1 MDFMN
6 LAEVPEVESVQDGDT
21 VFVVRDGEVCR
32 VAKDKVGGG
41 AGGYVVNA
49 AFSDVSVADGKL
61 YILTPIPGMLDA
73 VRNGSSVSVNMDFG
87 VLFGGEEET
96 GVLVTMLATGGFIDY
111 IEVMKWAMG
120 DDEDFDPSVFDGYE
134 EMVVSSFYM
143 NGDDVPVLFT
153 NGQSIADEAS
163 VATLSLDGE
172 TTTPLASL
180 MEKLRSKLG
189 GGASDE
195 L

>member
-6 LAEVPEVESVQDGDT
+6 LAEVPEVDSVQDGDT

-41 AGGYVVNA
+41 GAGGYVVNA
-49 AFSDVSVADGKL
+49 AFSDVIQDSGMV
-61 YILTPIPGMLDA
+61 YIATPIPGMLDA
-73 VRNGSSVSVNMDFG
+73 VRNGSSVSVNMDLG
-87 VLFGGEEET
+87 ALLGEEAEM

-111 IEVMKWAMG
+111 IEFFKFVMA
-120 DDEDFDPSVFDGYE
+120 DEEGFDPSELDGYE
-134 EMVVSSFYM
+134 EIVMSSFSD
-143 NGDDVPVLFT
+143 NGDFVAVLFT
-153 NGQSIADEAS
+153 NGQALPTGAS
-163 VATLSLDGE
+163 VTALSADSN
-172 TTTPLASL
+172 PLS
-180 MEKLRSKLG
+180 KLRSKLG